1 MKNLQKKY
9 GFRDSFLITLLYIS
23 FLMIFPSISYSD
35 ETYELK
41 EMQINNSTKFDNT
54 GSVNIPTN
62 PFEVVD
68 MIRRVNSMNDAT
80 KPSDAIDQASESFDM
95 INDNQNI

>member
-9 GFRDSFLITLLYIS
+9 VFKDSFLVTLLYIS
-23 FLMIFPSISYSD
+23 FFMIFTSSSYSE

-80 KPSDAIDQASESFDM
+80 KPSDAIDQALESFDM